1 MATRESRARCKNDPD
16 LNLLLTNSTL
26 EQPLCSGASR
36 DSLGDEQSAHF
47 GSSHVAPAFRST
59 FERHWFRR
67 RHWLGGMAVVLD
79 LAKDRGVDPG
89 HGGRIHCG
97 WWRFGASSDCSGRHH
112 PRRWQLIL
120 NVVRE
125 LAALQRAE
133 TYSAESRK
141 RELQR
146 HRRKGEFRLRE
157 RSVYQILSD
166 PRTAFREEVARGYGS
181 ARCESVTSYL
191 RCLC

>member
-47 GSSHVAPAFRST
+47 GSCHVAPAFRST

-89 HGGRIHCG
+89 HGGRIHGG

-125 LAALQRAE
+125 LLLSKGQKHILLNLGNVNYCDIGVKE
-133 TYSAESRK
+133 SFVSESAP
-141 RELQR
+141 
-146 HRRKGEFRLRE
+146 FT
-157 RSVYQILSD
+157 RS
-166 PRTAFREEVARGYGS
+166 
-181 ARCESVTSYL
+181 
-191 RCLC
+191 